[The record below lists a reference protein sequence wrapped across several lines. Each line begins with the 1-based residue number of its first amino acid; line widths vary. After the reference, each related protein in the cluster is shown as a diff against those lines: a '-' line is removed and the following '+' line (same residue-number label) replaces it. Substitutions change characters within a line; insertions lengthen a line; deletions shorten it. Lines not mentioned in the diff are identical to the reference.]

1 MRKKGESCLPG
12 LVEMNWNDPFFGIVA
27 LEAVLFPAVTTD
39 RDHIFFRLVQVA
51 KGLGTKG

>member
-12 LVEMNWNDPFFGIVA
+12 LVEMNWNPLFSIVA
-27 LEAVLFPAVTTD
+27 LEAVLIPAETTD

-51 KGLGTKG
+51 KGLGD